1 MEEDEIIEHYG
12 ANDDIIITNTEA
24 KPKEK
29 KKEAKKETKTEK
41 VLYAEK
47 KPEKNELKIEEK
59 TVNKHPENKRESNK
73 MNKEE
78 KITKPKKHK
87 KVKKKTPT
95 VTIISI
101 IAILI
106 IIGLS
111 LLIVFWQDIF
121 KTTQSEDV
129 VAIVNGEIITK
140 AQLDYNYNI
149 SVPAG
154 FRILVSKETFLNK
167 SYIPQILLLQEAK
180 KNRIE
185 ITNEEV
191 QEQIDL
197 LLLQNKLTLE
207 EFEGQLAED
216 NLKLEDIKEL
226 FKTRLIISELM
237 NTTIG
242 SELEVTDTE
251 VQQYYQNNIEEFT
264 AQEGQIRA
272 AHILL
277 DTEELANEVLERLGE
292 GEDFGY
298 LARRESLDVASA
310 GRDGDL
316 GFFTK
321 DQMIPEFGEAAFAL
335 EIGEVSDIV
344 ESQFGYHIIKRLPD
358 TIPLEEVEDQIEQA
372 LLSGKQNAAMETY
385 INQLRSKAEI
395 EIFSIQEAAAS
406 NIPLI
411 TGEASKINTFSVT
424 KDPIC
429 EENGKPIIRLFSTT
443 RCPHCTW
450 IKNTFDSVVKEYID
464 SGQIIAHHWELDIG
478 DDTLTLEKESKIP
491 TEEFEIYRKYS
502 PGGVPTYVFGC
513 KYVRIGNGYES
524 INDLEAEEAEF
535 RAAIEK
541 LIS

>member
-1 MEEDEIIEHYG
+1 VEEDEIIEHYG